1 MILQAFLVP
10 TADEFSRR
18 LDDAQI
24 ANAGMNTLADLW
36 AHPQLKARNRWR
48 EVGTLVGP
56 IPALLPPGR
65 TDAFEP
71 RMDDVPVLGQH
82 TDSILREMRWDYK
95 RIAPRHTEMVV

>member
-1 MILQAFLVP
+1 MILQAFLVL

-24 ANAGMNTLADLW
+24 ANAGINTLADLW
-36 AHPQLKARNRWR
+36 AHPQLKARKRWR
-48 EVGTLVGP
+48 EGGTPVGP

-82 TDSILREMRWDYK
+82 TDSILREMGWDYK
-95 RIAPRHTEMVV
+95 RIAPRHTEKLV